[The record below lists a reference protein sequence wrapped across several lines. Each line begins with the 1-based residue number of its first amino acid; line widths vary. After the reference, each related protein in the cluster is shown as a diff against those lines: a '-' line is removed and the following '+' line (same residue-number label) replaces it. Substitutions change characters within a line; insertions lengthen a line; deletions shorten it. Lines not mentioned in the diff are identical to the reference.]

1 MVEPMGGPVKIL
13 IVEDDALIAM
23 ELGERLGDFGYRVI
37 GPAANIADAEE
48 AVRGERPDIAL
59 LDANLAGQSSVG
71 LGAALVRQGV
81 RVAFCTGYDKI
92 KDMPA
97 ELAGAP
103 VLTKP
108 ISDATLQDALRK
120 MGA

>member
-1 MVEPMGGPVKIL
+1 MAIPVKIL

-23 ELGERLGDFGYRVI
+23 ELEERLGDFGYRVI

-71 LGAALVRQGV
+71 LGAALARQGV

-97 ELAGAP
+97 ELASAP

-108 ISDATLQDALRK
+108 ISDAVLQDALKK